1 MKVYSIGREAG
12 CDIVI
17 NDNSDVV
24 SRRHAVLNITSSGKM
39 TIIDQSQNG
48 TYVNGIRISS
58 NVPVPV
64 TRKDKISFAHVAR
77 LDWNLVPNTQR
88 TIVRYIAIAIV
99 VLLIGGA
106 GIWFGTD
113 LFKPSH
119 HPSTSLNLPVDS
131 LPKVKSEKEIR
142 KEIQDSLNMVKAKED
157 SIKKA
162 KVREDS
168 IKKSKKSKSKEKKES
183 HKENKEN
190 KDEGKNPK
198 SNYRIK

>member
-77 LDWNLVPNTQR
+77 LDWNMVPNTQR

-99 VLLIGGA
+99 VLLIGGI

-113 LFKPSH
+113 LFKPSS
-119 HPSTSLNLPVDS
+119 PTPTTLNLPVDS

-142 KEIQDSLNMVKAKED
+142 KEIQDSLDMVKAKED

-162 KVREDS
+162 KAREDS
-168 IKKSKKSKSKEKKES
+168 IKKAKKSKSKENKES
-183 HKENKEN
+183 PKENKEN